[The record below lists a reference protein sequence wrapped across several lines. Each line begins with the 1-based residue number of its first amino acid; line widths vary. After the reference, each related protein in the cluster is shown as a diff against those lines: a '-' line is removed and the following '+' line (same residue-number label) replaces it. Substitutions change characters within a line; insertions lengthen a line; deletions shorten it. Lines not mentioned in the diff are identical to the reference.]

1 MTTGLLPLSADRYVY
16 DYSGAFPGVSGPG
29 EAFVFLG
36 NEMKCRER
44 GCLAGEQARVELE
57 RLPTSLHLPADAV
70 VQLREAAR
78 AIFRESDEFQ
88 RFLSDMWGASTRGR
102 P

>member
-1 MTTGLLPLSADRYVY
+1 
-16 DYSGAFPGVSGPG
+16 
-29 EAFVFLG
+29 
-36 NEMKCRER
+36 MKYPER
-44 GCLAGEQARVELE
+44 GCLAGEQAPAELK
-57 RLPTSLHLPADAV
+57 RLPTSLHLPADPV

-88 RFLSDMWGASTRGR
+88 RFLSDTPGVSTRGG